1 MGNEQLYMSQALELA
16 REAFAVG
23 EVPVGAL
30 VVKDNKVIG
39 RGYNQSIKNSDPTAH
54 AEVIALRD
62 AANTL
67 KNYRLSGCELYVTI
81 EPCAMCVGAMVHAR
95 IQRVIFGAIEPRAG
109 ALVSQ
114 LKMMDMPHFNHNFDW
129 QGGILESKCG
139 ALMKEFFR
147 GRR

>member
-1 MGNEQLYMSQALELA
+1 MDNQQLYMSQALELA
-16 REAFAVG
+16 QEASSIG

-30 VVKDNKVIG
+30 VVKDNRVIG

-67 KNYRLSGCELYVTI
+67 KNYRLSGCELYVAI

-114 LKMMDMPHFNHNFDW
+114 LKMMDMPHFNHTFDW
-129 QGGILESKCG
+129 RGGVLESECG